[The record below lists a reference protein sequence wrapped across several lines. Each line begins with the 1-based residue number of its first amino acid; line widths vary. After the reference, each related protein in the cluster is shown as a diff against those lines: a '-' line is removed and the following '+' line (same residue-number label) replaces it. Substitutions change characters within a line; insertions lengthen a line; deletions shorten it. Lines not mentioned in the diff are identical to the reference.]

1 MPNIGLKG
9 RVEREPA
16 ESSYVAAANVDAGSR
31 LGWDAR
37 NLFRNGEF
45 LRSEMEK

>member
-16 ESSYVAAANVDAGSR
+16 ESSVAAANVDAGSR
-31 LGWDAR
+31 WDAR